1 MREARSDVLIGHLYT
16 ERQEEASSR
25 ARETN
30 ASPSGMTPADAYY
43 TYVSNSS
50 FIYIRLQLKEA
61 VTYNAQVSIHSRNP
75 LVCTRLQQLARNQLL
90 DRKHHT
96 VFAADSDSGVAVL
109 DSLHGIFNLEVAA
122 VRGEDRVLEIVA
134 CAYRRLG
141 EVSKL
146 VPRL

>member
-30 ASPSGMTPADAYY
+30 ASPSGMTPADAYSY
-43 TYVSNSS
+43 LLACTPRYNCKDNSV
-50 FIYIRLQLKEA
+50 EGG
-61 VTYNAQVSIHSRNP
+61 VTYNAHMSIHSRNP
-75 LVCTRLQQLARNQLL
+75 LVCSRLQQLARNQLL

-96 VFAADSDSGVAVL
+96 VFAADSDRRVAVL
-109 DSLHGIFNLEVAA
+109 NSLHGIFDLEVAA
-122 VRGEDRVLEIVA
+122 VGGEDRVLEIVA

-141 EVSKL
+141 EVS
-146 VPRL
+146 